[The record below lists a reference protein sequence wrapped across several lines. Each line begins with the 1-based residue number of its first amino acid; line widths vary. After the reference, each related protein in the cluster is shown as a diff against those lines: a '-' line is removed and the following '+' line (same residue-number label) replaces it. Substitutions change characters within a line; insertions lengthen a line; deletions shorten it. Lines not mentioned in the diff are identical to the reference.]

1 MAERETG
8 AVKWFNSS
16 KGFGFITREGLTE
29 YPARG
34 LASKANI
41 GQAPNVLSL
50 VYLSRADSL
59 E

>member
-1 MAERETG
+1 MNLSDYA
-8 AVKWFNSS
+8 
-16 KGFGFITREGLTE
+16 
-29 YPARG
+29 ARG

-41 GQAPNVLSL
+41 GQARNVLSL